1 MWLALYEMTEVL
13 NLFQFRFK
21 LDKVSCGTKELLL
34 FKGWVIESL
43 LHATSH
49 ADKFISIKQT

>member
-1 MWLALYEMTEVL
+1 MTEVL

-21 LDKVSCGTKELLL
+21 LDKMSCSTKELLL

-49 ADKFISIKQT
+49 ADKFISVKPT